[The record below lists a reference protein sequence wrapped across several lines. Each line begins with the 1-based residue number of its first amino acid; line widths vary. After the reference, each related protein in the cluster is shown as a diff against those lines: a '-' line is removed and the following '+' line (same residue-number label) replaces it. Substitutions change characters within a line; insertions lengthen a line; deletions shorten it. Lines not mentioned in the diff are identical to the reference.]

1 MQSQA
6 RNDGSSPSVS
16 LVDIFLKAK
25 DLERKGNDV
34 IHFDAGEPDYEP
46 PKQVVEATIRALR
59 EGKGRYTESSGIPEA
74 KKAICENLKRKI
86 GKDVSPKQVLV
97 TSGGRMA
104 LYYAFT
110 TLPKTS
116 KIGIFSPDWPAYRDL
131 ARFMGY
137 PVQFFQGKME
147 NGWDVDIEEIRRS
160 DCKAIVLNY
169 PNNPTGKVLTPSRF
183 DEIIQVAIEKKI
195 TVISDEVYSDFIFND
210 QKRFKSVLETK
221 GVRYVFVTSLSKSYA
236 MTGFRAAYVISDEPS
251 TTQMSKLNGLI
262 MTSTPEFVQYAII
275 AAMGCDVFVKEK
287 VELIKKR
294 RDVAVHSLRKFLNA
308 ELYVPDGSL
317 YVFPKLQN
325 SNETFD
331 SEKFALDLLEKK
343 FVSVSPGTSFGSS
356 FNEHVRMTLLQS
368 EKRIEEGIER
378 MAQLIK

>member
-1 MQSQA
+1 MQSQG

-25 DLERKGNDV
+25 DLERKGKDV

-74 KKAICENLKRKI
+74 KIAICENLKRKI
-86 GKDVSPKQVLV
+86 GKDVSSKQVLV

-137 PVQFFQGKME
+137 PVQFFQGKLE
-147 NGWDVDIEEIRRS
+147 NGWDVDIEEIKRS
-160 DCKAIVLNY
+160 DCGAIVLNY
-169 PNNPTGKVLTPSRF
+169 PNNPTGKILDLSKF
-183 DEIIQVAIEKKI
+183 EEIIQVAIEKKL
-195 TVISDEVYSDFIFND
+195 TVISDEVYSDFIFNN

-221 GVRYVFVTSLSKSYA
+221 GVHYVFVTSLSKSYA
-236 MTGFRAAYVISDEPS
+236 MTGFRAAYVVSDETT

-262 MTSTPEFVQYAII
+262 MTSAPEFVQYAII
-275 AAMGCDVFVKEK
+275 AAMGCDDFVKEK
-287 VELIKKR
+287 VELIKSR
-294 RDVAVHSLRKFLNA
+294 RDVAVRALKQRLNA

-317 YVFPKLQN
+317 YIFPRLQN
-325 SNETFD
+325 PNGTFD
-331 SEKFALDLLEKK
+331 SGKFALEL
-343 FVSVSPGTSFGSS
+343 
-356 FNEHVRMTLLQS
+356 
-368 EKRIEEGIER
+368 
-378 MAQLIK
+378 